1 MAKPKKV
8 RPKTQ
13 PLEFPKTNASF
24 DEVVDFVL
32 KPTKPLVS
40 KGKPAK
46 PKRE

>member
-1 MAKPKKV
+1 MAKPSKA

-13 PLEFPKTNASF
+13 GLRLPEVDASF

-46 PKRE
+46 PKQ